1 MIALQV
7 YKVIHLAA
15 LFLAFA
21 TLGGLALTVANGAT
35 KETSRVRRLIA
46 VTHGVA
52 MFFVLLGGFGMLARL
67 GLISGF
73 PLWVWAKIVI
83 WVLVGALLA
92 LPYRKPQLAKP
103 IFFLL
108 PVLGG
113 LAAWFAIYKPM

>member
-1 MIALQV
+1 MISFQV
-7 YKVIHLAA
+7 YKVVHLVA

-52 MFFVLLGGFGMLARL
+52 MFLILLGGFGMLARL
-67 GLISGF
+67 GITSTF
-73 PLWVWAKIVI
+73 PLWVWAKLAI
-83 WVLVGALLA
+83 WVVIAGMLA
-92 LPYRKPQLAKP
+92 LPYRKPELAKP
-103 IFFLL
+103 IFWLL

-113 LAAWFAIYKPM
+113 LAAWLAIYKPA